1 MAERTII
8 SIGGG
13 ELRERTTLKIDEYI
27 ADRAKARA
35 GIRRANALFLPTASH
50 DFMPYYNT
58 FHKVYTGVFDIK
70 TDVALCVFKDAD
82 LARMR
87 EKFEKADMIYAGG
100 GDTVFMIEQWKKSG
114 LLPLIRE
121 AYERGVVICGL
132 SAGAIC
138 WFSDMYTDSATAAAA
153 SEARAARAAAVASE
167 SSAAADMT
175 AVSDMVSAAG
185 LAGTV
190 AAVSVGTAG
199 ENAEKYSMFPGL
211 GWIKGKISPHYGAR
225 MVDFDKILCYNNG
238 SAYGLEDNSAI
249 LIENETVRGAISSG
263 GTAWKIESADGELK
277 KSAVELISI

>member
-1 MAERTII
+1 MAEKTII

-100 GDTVFMIEQWKKSG
+100 GDTVFMIEQWKKTG
-114 LLPLIRE
+114 LLSLIRE

-138 WFSDMYTDSATAAAA
+138 WFSDMYTDSATAAAT
-153 SEARAARAAAVASE
+153 AAAASE

-190 AAVSVGTAG
+190 AAVSAAAAS

-249 LIENETVRGAISSG
+249 LIENESVRGAISSG

>member
-27 ADRAKARA
+27 AGRAKARA

-82 LARMR
+82 LARIR

-100 GDTVFMIEQWKKSG
+100 GDTVFMIEQWKKTG

-138 WFSDMYTDSATAAAA
+138 WFSDMYTDSATAAAT
-153 SEARAARAAAVASE
+153 AAAASE

-190 AAVSVGTAG
+190 AAVPAAAAS

-238 SAYGLEDNSAI
+238 TAYGLEDNSAI

-277 KSAVELISI
+277 KSAVELILI

>member
-27 ADRAKARA
+27 AGRAKARA

-100 GDTVFMIEQWKKSG
+100 GDTVFMIEQWKKTG
-114 LLPLIRE
+114 LLSLIRE

-138 WFSDMYTDSATAAAA
+138 WFSDMYTDSATAAAT
-153 SEARAARAAAVASE
+153 AAAASE

-175 AVSDMVSAAG
+175 AVSAA
-185 LAGTV
+185 
-190 AAVSVGTAG
+190 AAS